1 MRAEEDR
8 RDGRDEKGWKN
19 AFILVTYI
27 ILVTRNTSSCTIPS
41 PPPPRPLPA
50 SLPPPSLRPL
60 SALSPQA
67 AKQGSSADSSY
78 GKTSSGT
85 AVAASA
91 VKDPFAGGDGFRLSG
106 NIALFNSVSLG
117 ANVDID
123 DKGWNVQMHYHD
135 QAFDFFIGLKSGQY
149 ASAGSSKTGS
159 SKGAPDDFSLDASIN
174 LEGLSHL
181 EAELVAKLKVA
192 KSDVDGRIGTYR
204 LNIYIIFSVAKYLH

>member
-1 MRAEEDR
+1 MHH
-8 RDGRDEKGWKN
+8 
-19 AFILVTYI
+19 
-27 ILVTRNTSSCTIPS
+27 S
-41 PPPPRPLPA
+41 LPA
-50 SLPPPSLRPL
+50 SPRLSPPSP

-67 AKQGSSADSSY
+67 AKQGSNADSSY

-181 EAELVAKLKVA
+181 EAELVAKLEVA
-192 KSDVDGRIGTYR
+192 KSDVDGRIGTWR
-204 LNIYIIFSVAKYLH
+204 GISI